1 MPSLSS
7 SPRMR
12 SAPQRGLCAAILPD
26 KGGTRGRGS
35 SGPPRAKPPE
45 RAVSC
50 AMPAKNGRGLDEQD
64 CLTPSWRHSRR
75 EDNHEALPG
84 SPPNTTGE
92 LPLCDDK
99 LLTKKRVLRHQVYAA
114 ANEIRGHPGNEPK
127 KVDHVSVLHRLRADG
142 ICSQDESCSR
152 WSSCAVAEEKT
163 SKNTSLCGSSF
174 RPVSYKASQ
183 PGSWR
188 VGIRAALRMA
198 FTSSRNPG
206 AIVNSDNK

>member
-12 SAPQRGLCAAILPD
+12 SAPQRGLCAAISRIRVARGV
-26 KGGTRGRGS
+26 GGCPGR
-35 SGPPRAKPPE
+35 RE
-45 RAVSC
+45 RRRQNARN
-50 AMPAKNGRGLDEQD
+50 PARCQRRMVAGWMKD
-64 CLTPSWRHSRR
+64 CVTPSWRHSCR

-99 LLTKKRVLRHQVYAA
+99 LLTKKRVLRDQFYAA

-142 ICSQDESCSR
+142 VCSQDGWLDQLREAYYFGEDFKVR
-152 WSSCAVAEEKT
+152 TDVDAIAK
-163 SKNTSLCGSSF
+163 
-174 RPVSYKASQ
+174 
-183 PGSWR
+183 R
-188 VGIRAALRMA
+188 VTAANLKKRARRFLDA
-198 FTSSRNPG
+198 N
-206 AIVNSDNK
+206 N

>member
-12 SAPQRGLCAAILPD
+12 SAPQRGFVRRHLPD

-35 SGPPRAKPPE
+35 SGPPRATPPE
-45 RAVSC
+45 RAESC

-64 CLTPSWRHSRR
+64 CVTPSWRHSRR

-99 LLTKKRVLRHQVYAA
+99 LLTTKRVLRDQVYAA

-142 ICSQDESCSR
+142 VCSQDSCSR
-152 WSSCAVAEEKT
+152 RSRRSRRTASASCT
-163 SKNTSLCGSSF
+163 
-174 RPVSYKASQ
+174 
-183 PGSWR
+183 
-188 VGIRAALRMA
+188 
-198 FTSSRNPG
+198 
-206 AIVNSDNK
+206 